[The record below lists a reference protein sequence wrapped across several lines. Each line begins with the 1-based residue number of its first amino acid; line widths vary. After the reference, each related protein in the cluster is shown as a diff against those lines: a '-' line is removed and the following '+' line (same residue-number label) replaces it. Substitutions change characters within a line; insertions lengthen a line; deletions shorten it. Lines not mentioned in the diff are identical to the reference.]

1 MDLTD
6 PNLSVRLAA
15 SEDDIRAAQRL
26 RYAVFVDELGA
37 SGGMVDHAAGLEQ
50 DAYDAAAEHLILE
63 DRRRPGAVVGVYRL
77 LTEAAAARAGGFY
90 SEAEYDL
97 APLKASGRRLLELGR
112 SCLHPEYRGGTSM
125 LLLWRGVGEYVLRN
139 RIEVLFGVASFHG
152 TDVAPLAGPLS
163 LLHHRFLAPPELRV
177 RARQDAFQPMDL
189 LPEDEIDRAA
199 AMRATPALI
208 KAYLKLGGCVGEG
221 AYVDRAFNT
230 IDVCLVMDT
239 AAMGAEA
246 RRRYGGEGA

>member
-15 SEDDIRAAQRL
+15 SEDDLRAAQRL

-37 SGGMVDHAAGLEQ
+37 SGGMVDHAAGVER
-50 DAYDAAAEHLILE
+50 DGYDAVAEHLILE

-77 LTEAAAARAGGFY
+77 LAEAAAARAGGFY
-90 SEAEYDL
+90 SESEYDL
-97 APLKASGRRLLELGR
+97 APLKTSGRRLLELGR
-112 SCLHPEYRGGTSM
+112 SCLHPEYRGSTAM

-163 LLHHRFLAPPELRV
+163 LLHHRFLAPSELRV
-177 RARQDAFQPMDL
+177 RARAEAFQPMDL
-189 LPEDEIDRAA
+189 VPEAEIDRAA

-221 AYVDRAFNT
+221 AYIDRAFNT

-239 AAMGAEA
+239 AAMSGEA